1 MKGDSNRPTHLHRHA
16 ALEALLEHAN
26 RQLGYPC
33 KGIKDL
39 DSVDEFLYATLPNLR
54 KQHQLVVVKVLALG
68 LVINGSISTKD
79 RIIFGRAL
87 RAVGG
92 SVFNRVDLTK
102 VVREFQK
109 GMMSQDDFEKVFEE
123 FHSEKWGGMED
134 EEELKEVRLDE
145 KRRTGGA

>member
-1 MKGDSNRPTHLHRHA
+1 M
-16 ALEALLEHAN
+16 
-26 RQLGYPC
+26 
-33 KGIKDL
+33 
-39 DSVDEFLYATLPNLR
+39 DEFLYATLPNLR